1 MPTAPQV
8 DPLDVQEALATVTPE
23 QALSAETDVGKLKPP
38 ACGWPRAVDEMARL
52 YVAVSMVKR
61 ANQPNVK
68 PRVTP
73 QLLGNLVSKVTVV
86 AKRAKWYWLVPK
98 TNSSLAN
105 IEAEA
110 FCPPESLRIPGGINL
125 NTHVILSEAPQRPA
139 IAGGPMLAIT
149 AAAAE
154 EHKATPDEANRQ
166 PAARGSGDKR
176 LAAEQA
182 SGAPP
187 PKAARR
193 ELAEH
198 PSEEGPAAVKASLC
212 DLISRVKAACK
223 AGNMVAADQLTPWT
237 VDFCLNMF
245 VDHVKQAKW
254 NDGEEPE
261 AAVMF
266 LQAVAR
272 RILDTPCLDD
282 LPALLRHYDTMKT
295 VVKKVRFLPD
305 ELALLKS
312 IESWDY
318 AKSTELNFGALG
330 MHRKTEYVDGAL
342 YKQFMRRRATR
353 EIEAVLELKDTGA
366 QFARLSAL
374 GNVVEELTKTEQD
387 LVAFG
392 RTWTNPKMPLHAKL
406 LYAVKAKDQGAVWD
420 SFAAWDSDSPFLG
433 LQHCAMKGSP
443 RTLGSEG
450 MVALAAEISK
460 SVVDVEALVEA
471 LHPVDLMS
479 EACAMKLNGEKGSA
493 ATQENGGKLNSPVMD
508 DAVRSAAAAVI
519 APIWAKVPD
528 GDLPSRTGSVLRDRH
543 AKATAAKAESAAPG
557 VGLAVPEIKA
567 SEGAAG
573 GGEAGKEPASAPAGG
588 KGAAAEPAAGEQPA
602 ETLGKAGGGSKSS
615 PLSIEERF
623 PVGSIVIGKSA
634 RYKDKYDGVRGKVVS
649 HPGVATRKVKV
660 MLLNGSAKDTKHDY
674 SPEHVSLESKGGLKD
689 SLGKGAREGA
699 VAPES
704 QGAAEA
710 AEATAAAQRTAADLF
725 DDPGLLSNQD

>member
-1 MPTAPQV
+1 
-8 DPLDVQEALATVTPE
+8 
-23 QALSAETDVGKLKPP
+23 
-38 ACGWPRAVDEMARL
+38 
-52 YVAVSMVKR
+52 
-61 ANQPNVK
+61 
-68 PRVTP
+68 
-73 QLLGNLVSKVTVV
+73 
-86 AKRAKWYWLVPK
+86 
-98 TNSSLAN
+98 
-105 IEAEA
+105 
-110 FCPPESLRIPGGINL
+110 
-125 NTHVILSEAPQRPA
+125 
-139 IAGGPMLAIT
+139 
-149 AAAAE
+149 
-154 EHKATPDEANRQ
+154 
-166 PAARGSGDKR
+166 
-176 LAAEQA
+176 
-182 SGAPP
+182 
-187 PKAARR
+187 
-193 ELAEH
+193 
-198 PSEEGPAAVKASLC
+198 
-212 DLISRVKAACK
+212 
-223 AGNMVAADQLTPWT
+223 
-237 VDFCLNMF
+237 
-245 VDHVKQAKW
+245 
-254 NDGEEPE
+254 
-261 AAVMF
+261 
-266 LQAVAR
+266 
-272 RILDTPCLDD
+272 
-282 LPALLRHYDTMKT
+282 
-295 VVKKVRFLPD
+295 
-305 ELALLKS
+305 
-312 IESWDY
+312 
-318 AKSTELNFGALG
+318 
-330 MHRKTEYVDGAL
+330 
-342 YKQFMRRRATR
+342 MRRRATR

-471 LHPVDLMS
+471 LHPVAKTLIIAYSKLQKGGSDAALLKDLMS

-557 VGLAVPEIKA
+557 VGLAEPEVKA

-689 SLGKGAREGA
+689 SLGKGAPEGA